1 MSISEYILILLI
13 ILCYLN
19 VFYYINF
26 RNEKAEEKMLEIKNL
41 DNVKILKKFKLNSQG
56 GYIYKMKTYNN
67 ILFMIDTKNLLN
79 DEIEKMGYIPIL
91 YCRAIKIAGFDIHF
105 PIYEITKVGFN

>member
-1 MSISEYILILLI
+1 
-13 ILCYLN
+13 
-19 VFYYINF
+19 
-26 RNEKAEEKMLEIKNL
+26 
-41 DNVKILKKFKLNSQG
+41 
-56 GYIYKMKTYNN
+56 MKTYNN